1 MKESAARR
9 ASTRDEFAVRL
20 SSIDELFWEFDA
32 RPVAERSISGDARW
46 AILDEWDRV
55 RDRDPSALLIYA
67 PEGDRDH
74 TDEDAVRAAI
84 HSSLQSA
91 SGPLRRVDPLSRQ
104 EKVALLV
111 GIAFWFLSIAL
122 STGLDK
128 ASDGLVSDAL
138 SQGLVLV
145 GWVALWRPAER
156 FIVEVVPHV
165 FNKKRFAEFKDIP
178 VRFVWY

>member
-1 MKESAARR
+1 MEGDPSMPSPAR
-9 ASTRDEFAVRL
+9 EQFAIRL
-20 SSIDELFWEFDA
+20 SSVGELFWEFDA

-55 RDRDPSALLIYA
+55 RKHDPSALLIYA
-67 PEGDRDH
+67 PEADREF
-74 TDEDAVRAAI
+74 TDEDAVRKAI
-84 HSSLQSA
+84 HSSLESA

-111 GIAFWFLSIAL
+111 GVAFWFLSIAL

-128 ASDGLVSDAL
+128 ASDGLLSDAL

-165 FNKKRFAEFKDIP
+165 FNKRRFAEFTDIP